1 MKSHRVVL
9 SVVLLIAFAAA
20 SSVAGDATGKWV
32 AEFTSPDG
40 QTRQSTFNFKV
51 EGDVLTGTVSGRS
64 GDATIE
70 EGLVDGDS
78 ISFSVTRNWGQG
90 DVKFHYAGTVQDDEI
105 QMTVTIEGRDRTFD
119 LTAKRV
125 QE

>member
-1 MKSHRVVL
+1 MQRHRVVGL
-9 SVVLLIAFAAA
+9 VVLLLAFAAA
-20 SSVAGDATGKWV
+20 SSIAGDATGKWV

-40 QTRQSTFNFKV
+40 QTRQSTFHFKV
-51 EGDVLTGTVSGRS
+51 EGDILTGTVSGRS
-64 GDATIE
+64 SDVTIE
-70 EGLVDGDS
+70 EGMVDGDS

-105 QMTVTIEGRDRTFD
+105 QMTVTIEGGDRTFD

-125 QE
+125 PE

>member
-1 MKSHRVVL
+1 MKRHRVVW
-9 SVVLLIAFAAA
+9 SVVLLSALAAA

-40 QTRQSTFNFKV
+40 QTRQSTFNLKV
-51 EGDVLTGTVSGRS
+51 EGDTLTGTVSGRS
-64 GDATIE
+64 SDATIE
-70 EGLVDGDS
+70 EGLVDGNS